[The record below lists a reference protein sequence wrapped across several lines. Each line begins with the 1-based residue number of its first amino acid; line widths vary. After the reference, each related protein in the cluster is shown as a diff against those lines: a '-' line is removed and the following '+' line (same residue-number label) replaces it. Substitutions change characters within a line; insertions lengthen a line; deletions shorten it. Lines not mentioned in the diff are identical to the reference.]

1 MGAKGARGARGAKG
15 AKGARGG
22 AGVPGVPGVLATAGV
37 RLDDECED
45 PIELA
50 FEAVDAGN

>member
-1 MGAKGARGARGAKG
+1 VPRVPRVP
-15 AKGARGG
+15 
-22 AGVPGVPGVLATAGV
+22 GVPRVPRVPRVPGVAGVPGVLATAGV